1 MQTSEARV
9 LEQLQ
14 ISVSA
19 VGDAIKS
26 PAYPIIIGLLMFM
39 MLRLVLVIYPVFP

>member
-19 VGDAIKS
+19 VNDAIKS
-26 PAYPIIIGLLMFM
+26 PAIIGLLMFM
-39 MLRLVLVIYPVFP
+39 MLRLVLAIYPVFP